1 MIHTVSRKQASE
13 MLSVSTKT
21 IDRWI
26 RSGFIKAFK
35 STGGSKV
42 LIVADSIT
50 QENLQS
56 PKPKFNNY

>member
-1 MIHTVSRKQASE
+1 MIHTVSRKQAAE

-21 IDRWI
+21 VDRWI

-35 STGGSKV
+35 STGSNKV
-42 LIVADSIT
+42 LIYADSIT